1 MRLGPKNQKGPSF
14 DTEAL
19 LSLVAAMPDGIV
31 VLDATGIVLYA
42 NDSAQRMFGD
52 RRLLGKDLGLSIMA
66 GESHADIEVVDD
78 AGRIGRAELRA
89 AAFDWSGQAAT
100 VASLRDVSGRRAK
113 EAQLALAGQVFESA
127 REAIIVTRPD
137 GVIVSV
143 NRAFTAITGYSAEEA
158 LGNTP
163 RLLASGQQDRAFY
176 ERMWAS
182 IAEQGF
188 WQGELVSRR
197 KDGSLYPEL
206 LSISQI
212 KDADGQVTHLVGII
226 FDLTQHK
233 IDQATLEDAHLQLQQ
248 SEKLR
253 EEIERRYRA
262 ANSPVLSVVG
272 GMYGSAP
279 LSRSARGVF
288 DELVQRYGRTLDLAV
303 ENLALKAENPVS
315 DQLRSLAED
324 LGYLQAGARDVAEL
338 HSETL
343 TKKSRNVPAMK
354 AKAMVEEGRFLV
366 LELMGNLLSFYRKN
380 YSRIP
385 VAAGNVRDR
394 NTKAVQRR
402 PRKEST

>member
-1 MRLGPKNQKGPSF
+1 M
-14 DTEAL
+14 
-19 LSLVAAMPDGIV
+19 
-31 VLDATGIVLYA
+31 
-42 NDSAQRMFGD
+42 
-52 RRLLGKDLGLSIMA
+52 
-66 GESHADIEVVDD
+66 
-78 AGRIGRAELRA
+78 
-89 AAFDWSGQAAT
+89 
-100 VASLRDVSGRRAK
+100 
-113 EAQLALAGQVFESA
+113 FESVG
-127 REAIIVTRPD
+127 EAIIVTRPD
-137 GVIVSV
+137 GVIVRV
-143 NRAFTAITGYSAEEA
+143 NPSFTTITGYSAEEA

-163 RLLASGQQDRAFY
+163 RLLTSGEHDRAFY
-176 ERMWAS
+176 EAMWAS

-188 WQGELVSRR
+188 WQGEIVSRR

-206 LSISQI
+206 LSISQV

-253 EEIERRYRA
+253 DEIERRYA
-262 ANSPVLSVVG
+262 VANSTVLSVVG
-272 GMYGSAP
+272 GLYGSAP

-288 DELVQRYGRTLDLAV
+288 DELVQRYGGTLELAV
-303 ENLALKAENPVS
+303 ENLALKADNPVS
-315 DQLRSLAED
+315 DQLRTLAED

-343 TKKSRNVPAMK
+343 GRKSKHVPAMK

-385 VAAGNVRDR
+385 AAAHNVPER

>member
-1 MRLGPKNQKGPSF
+1 MSLGPKNQKGPSF

-19 LSLVAAMPDGIV
+19 LSLFAAMPDGIV
-31 VLDATGIVLYA
+31 VIDATGIVLYA

-52 RRLLGKDLGLSIMA
+52 RRLLGKDLGLSIRA
-66 GESHADIEVVDD
+66 GEDHADIEVIDS

-380 YSRIP
+380 YSRVP
-385 VAAGNVRDR
+385 VAAGNVRER

>member
-1 MRLGPKNQKGPSF
+1 MSRAPKNQEDPLFDKDALPSLF
-14 DTEAL
+14 
-19 LSLVAAMPDGIV
+19 AAMPDGIV
-31 VLDATGIVLYA
+31 VLDATGVVLYA
-42 NDSAQRMFGD
+42 NDSAHRMFGG
-52 RRLLGKDLGLSIMA
+52 RQLLGTDLGLAVRA
-66 GESHADIEVVDD
+66 GESHAEVEVIDR
-78 AGRIGRAELRA
+78 AGDIGRAELRA
-89 AAFDWSGQAAT
+89 ATVDWLGQEAT
-100 VASLRDVSGRRAK
+100 VASLRDITERRAAEK
-113 EAQLALAGQVFESA
+113 QLALAGLVFESVG
-127 REAIIVTRPD
+127 EAIIVTRPD

-143 NRAFTAITGYSAEEA
+143 NPSFTTITGYSAEEA

-163 RLLASGQQDRAFY
+163 RLLTSGEHDRAFY
-176 ERMWAS
+176 EAMWAS

-188 WQGELVSRR
+188 WQGEIVSRR

-206 LSISQI
+206 LSISQV

-253 EEIERRYRA
+253 DEIERRYA
-262 ANSPVLSVVG
+262 VANSTVLSVVG
-272 GMYGSAP
+272 GLYGSAP

-288 DELVQRYGRTLDLAV
+288 DELVQRYGGTLELAV
-303 ENLALKAENPVS
+303 ENLALKADNPVS
-315 DQLRSLAED
+315 DQLRTLAED

-343 TKKSRNVPAMK
+343 ARKSKHVPAMK

-385 VAAGNVRDR
+385 AAAHNVPER

>member
-1 MRLGPKNQKGPSF
+1 MSLGPKNQDGPSF
-14 DTEAL
+14 DKEAVL
-19 LSLVAAMPDGIV
+19 RLFAAMPDGIV
-31 VLDATGIVLYA
+31 VLDAMGIVLYA
-42 NDSAQRMFGD
+42 NDSAERMFAGQ
-52 RRLLGKDLGLSIMA
+52 RLPGKELGLPRVA
-66 GESHADIEVVDD
+66 AESPVDVEVIDR
-78 AGRIGRAELRA
+78 AGRIACAELRVA
-89 AAFDWSGQAAT
+89 PFDWLGQTAT
-100 VASLRDVSGRRAK
+100 VASLREVSERRAREK
-113 EAQLALAGQVFESA
+113 RLALAGLVFEGA

-143 NRAFTAITGYSAEEA
+143 NPAFTTITGYSLEEA

-163 RLLASGQQDRAFY
+163 RLLTSGQQDRPFY

-182 IAEQGF
+182 IAGEGF
-188 WQGELVSRR
+188 WQGEIVSRR

-212 KDADGQVTHLVGII
+212 KDAAGQVTHLVGII

-233 IDQATLEDAHLQLQQ
+233 IDQAMLEDAHLQLQQ
-248 SEKLR
+248 SEKVR
-253 EEIERRYRA
+253 EEIERRYRG

-288 DELVQRYGRTLDLAV
+288 DELVHRYGRMLELAV
-303 ENLALKAENPVS
+303 ENLALKADNSVP
-315 DQLRSLAED
+315 DQLRALAED
-324 LGYLQAGARDVAEL
+324 LGHLQAGARDVAEL

-343 TKKSRNVPAMK
+343 TRRSRDVPAMK

-385 VAAGNVRDR
+385 AVTSNVREK
-394 NTKAVQRR
+394 NSKAVQRR
-402 PRKEST
+402 SRKEPT